1 MDQVQNQVK
10 AALTRRERAGG
21 RGEHTNHHPETLL
34 PRRHHTM
41 GVKDPVSYD
50 QSAFVFPVR
59 EERLQ
64 QQAERVHPTPP
75 VAPTHLGSEERCPD
89 ADPSAGAAAAVAVS
103 QRSQTELIGHVLLRQ
118 PVSSS
123 LEGAAS
129 PSGSVLRLFSVNI

>member
-1 MDQVQNQVK
+1 M
-10 AALTRRERAGG
+10 T
-21 RGEHTNHHPETLL
+21 
-34 PRRHHTM
+34 
-41 GVKDPVSYD
+41 GVKDPVSCD
-50 QSAFVFPVR
+50 WSAVVFPVR

-64 QQAERVHPTPP
+64 QRAERVQPTPL
-75 VAPTHLGSEERCPD
+75 VAPTRLGSEERCPD

-103 QRSQTELIGHVLLRQ
+103 QPAQTELIGHVLLRQ